1 MTGAA
6 LAISLATLASINA
19 ADLDGAP
26 TVATMAR
33 EVTPV
38 ESPPAFNRFELKL
51 QPFLGLTGNSWGGF
65 GEARFEH
72 DFLFPLT
79 LGIELAP
86 AALVGSADG
95 TGALAEARVTA
106 AFSTRYLA
114 IGLGLGG
121 QLQRFGRNGLSVAP
135 TLRLGRRDGLSLEV
149 EYAYSV
155 AANKYTG
162 QRTIGFSNIV
172 GTLRIPLADRLAL
185 EIDGGLN
192 LQSWAYATVGLRHRL
207 IGDGGPGTWFVSG
220 GLGAA
225 WITQSSGCNYDVAIP
240 CGPSAMSF
248 GPTVG
253 FGFERRF

>member
-1 MTGAA
+1 
-6 LAISLATLASINA
+6 LATLASINA

-26 TVATMAR
+26 TVASMAR

-72 DFLFPLT
+72 DFRFPLT

-95 TGALAEARVTA
+95 TGALAEARLTA

-135 TLRLGRRDGLSLEV
+135 TLRLGRRDGLSLQV

-207 IGDGGPGTWFVSG
+207 IGDGGPGTWFISA

-225 WITQSSGCNYDVAIP
+225 WITQSSGCNYEAAIP

-253 FGFERRF
+253 FGLERRF